1 MSEFLHMM
9 LSLGSS
15 SPLGMWNCFPAH
27 PSQFHA
33 GWTLPLQAG
42 GGSTGG
48 EPVDGLGVPPGSHP
62 GGPAPKEEFASI
74 WKEKVAAA
82 ETATSTLHEHIILY
96 IIYIYHRFIDE
107 WTIEFLSFPDG
118 DFRWLH
124 LVSTW
129 TLAISPKLATKSLI
143 NRWEVTASTPPRGTA
158 CVSLRVTYVESWAQA
173 LRSISKT
180 QWTDVTVGSFKM
192 IKLQTV
198 TEKS

>member
-1 MSEFLHMM
+1 MRCSGLRKRRKVRKRRRWGERWRVANSLVGGTPKTGVGRIHWRWASGRLRSPSWVAPGRAGTKGGVCVHLKGKSCRGRNCNINIAWTRSWLVMSEFLHMM

-82 ETATSTLHEHIILY
+82 ETATSTLHEHMILY
-96 IIYIYHRFIDE
+96 YIYIID
-107 WTIEFLSFPDG
+107 S
-118 DFRWLH
+118 
-124 LVSTW
+124 
-129 TLAISPKLATKSLI
+129 
-143 NRWEVTASTPPRGTA
+143 
-158 CVSLRVTYVESWAQA
+158 
-173 LRSISKT
+173 
-180 QWTDVTVGSFKM
+180 
-192 IKLQTV
+192 
-198 TEKS
+198 